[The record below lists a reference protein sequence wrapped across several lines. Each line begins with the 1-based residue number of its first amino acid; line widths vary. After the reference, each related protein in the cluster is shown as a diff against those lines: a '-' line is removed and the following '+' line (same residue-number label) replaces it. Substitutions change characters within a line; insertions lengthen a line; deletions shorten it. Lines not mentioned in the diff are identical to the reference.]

1 MIFNQHNGMNYL
13 ESKPN
18 EPDLYLSSWKKSQNI
33 ILNRNHQVTK

>member
-1 MIFNQHNGMNYL
+1 MIVNQHNGMNL
-13 ESKPN
+13 ENKPD